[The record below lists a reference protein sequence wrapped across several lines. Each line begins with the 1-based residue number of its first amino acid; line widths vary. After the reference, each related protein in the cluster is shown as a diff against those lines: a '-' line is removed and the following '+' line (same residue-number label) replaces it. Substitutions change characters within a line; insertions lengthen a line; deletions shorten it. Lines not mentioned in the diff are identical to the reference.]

1 MKRYDKTLVKPFEG
15 KRGKKEKTNYKFN
28 CQPPIIY
35 SPVVKSEK
43 DTFVITQEGDRLDLL
58 ANEFYQD
65 SSMWWLIA
73 DANNLGKGDLIV
85 PAGKQI
91 RIPVLSTLLQDK
103 FRKAYEE
110 K

>member
-1 MKRYDKTLVKPFEG
+1 
-15 KRGKKEKTNYKFN
+15 
-28 CQPPIIY
+28 
-35 SPVVKSEK
+35 
-43 DTFVITQEGDRLDLL
+43 
-58 ANEFYQD
+58 
-65 SSMWWLIA
+65 MWWLIA

-91 RIPVLSTLLQDK
+91 RIPVLSSLLQDK

>member
-1 MKRYDKTLVKPFEG
+1 MRYSNNIAKNG
-15 KRGKKEKTNYKFN
+15 KYQTSRY
-28 CQPPIIY
+28 PII
-35 SPVVKSEK
+35 SATSE
-43 DTFVITQEGDRLDLL
+43 DVYIIAREGDRLDLL
-58 ANEFYQD
+58 ANEFYKD

-73 DANNLGKGDLIV
+73 DANNLGKGDLIE